1 MPDSARQRWISA
13 ALLLMLFTV
22 SLLLSEYVPAAP
34 ADAETGEA
42 NPPAA
47 PGDAGQPKQ
56 QSRHITEYHIR
67 VALDAENKTLQ
78 GKEVVTWTHPGNKPV
93 RDLVFH
99 LYPNAFA
106 SMNTTFNKESGG
118 KLRGDKIRDQRFGRM
133 DIRSIATSDGQDLT
147 GRLQYIQ
154 PDDGNA
160 QDRTLAVLRLYEP
173 VEPGQKISLQ
183 IEFRVQLPFAY
194 ARMGY
199 VGDFVMAGQWFP
211 KLAAYET
218 AGMRGRTEEGWNMHQ
233 YHGNSEFYADFG
245 MYNVQIAVP
254 EPYTVAATGFPTGPA
269 SIRNGM
275 KVYRF
280 YADDVH
286 DFAWAASPH
295 FVVAEEPF
303 SSKHVPGVKIRLY
316 LDPAHAHL
324 KDRYLYVAKKALARY
339 SEWYGSY
346 PYSTLS
352 IVVPPPGGNGAGGM
366 EYPNLITAWAADDDN
381 PDLEL
386 ERVVAHEIAHQF
398 WYGMVANN
406 EFEEAWLDEGLTSYA
421 EDKFMQAEFGVR
433 SARMLE
439 ASYITD
445 PAPLK
450 LHAWEYG
457 NHNVYAENVYM
468 RAKLVLLDIESK
480 IGEKRMNDVLRRYFQ
495 EWRFRHPSTGDF
507 QQVLERVTGKNWD
520 DYFNQYVYGGRMADV
535 AVQSVRSAPVEIR
548 GETVYDNRVIVDSRD
563 GVVDNVT
570 VRIQF
575 ADGSRTDV
583 NWDGAGGKTE
593 IRLLSRSPVKWV
605 LVDPQF
611 DLVLENR
618 RTNNFYQTDVD
629 EKQKVRLNVGI
640 SKLIEAAV
648 GWIAW

>member
-1 MPDSARQRWISA
+1 MPDSARLRWIST
-13 ALLLMLFTV
+13 ALVLVLLAVPLF
-22 SLLLSEYVPAAP
+22 LFELPAAP
-34 ADAETGEA
+34 VDAETGGPS
-42 NPPAA
+42 PPAE
-47 PGDAGQPKQ
+47 PGEAGRPKQ

-67 VALDAENKTLQ
+67 VALDAENKTLH
-78 GKEVVTWTHPGNKPV
+78 GKEVVGWTHPGNTPV

-106 SMNTTFNKESGG
+106 SMHTTFNKESGG
-118 KLRGDKIRDQRFGRM
+118 KLRNDKIRDHRYGRM
-133 DIRSIATSDGQDLT
+133 EIHSIKTSDGQDLT
-147 GRLQYIQ
+147 GRLQFIQ
-154 PDDGNA
+154 PDDGNP

-183 IEFRVQLPFAY
+183 IEFQVQLPFAY

-218 AGMRGRTEEGWNMHQ
+218 ADRRGRAEEGWNMHQ

-245 MYNVQIAVP
+245 MYSVQIAVP
-254 EPYTVAATGFPTGPA
+254 ETYTVAATGFPTGPA
-269 SIRNGM
+269 AIRNGM

-316 LDPAHAHL
+316 LDPAHARL

-339 SEWYGSY
+339 AEWYGSY

-366 EYPNLITAWAADDDN
+366 EYPTLITAWAADDPN
-381 PDLEL
+381 PGLEL

-421 EDKFMQAEFGVR
+421 EDKFMQAEYGVS
-433 SARMLE
+433 SARTLE

-457 NHNVYAENVYM
+457 NHDVYAENVYL
-468 RAKLVLLDIESK
+468 RAKLVLLDIERQ
-480 IGEKRMNDVLRRYFQ
+480 IGEKRMNEVLRRFFQ

-507 QQVLERVTGKNWD
+507 QRVLERVTGADWD
-520 DYFNQYVYGGRMADV
+520 DYFNQYVYSGRMTDI
-535 AVQSVRSAPVEIR
+535 AVQSVRSIPVTIR
-548 GETVYDNRVIVDSRD
+548 GKTVYDNRVIVASRD
-563 GVVDNVT
+563 GAVDNVT
-570 VRIQF
+570 IRIQF
-575 ADGSRTDV
+575 ADGRRTDV
-583 NWDGAGGKTE
+583 NWDGAGGRTE
-593 IRLLSRSPVKWV
+593 FRLLSDRPVKWV

-618 RTNNFYQTDVD
+618 RTNNYYQADID
-629 EKQKVRLNVGI
+629 EQWKVRLNVGI

>member
-1 MPDSARQRWISA
+1 
-13 ALLLMLFTV
+13 
-22 SLLLSEYVPAAP
+22 
-34 ADAETGEA
+34 
-42 NPPAA
+42 
-47 PGDAGQPKQ
+47 
-56 QSRHITEYHIR
+56 
-67 VALDAENKTLQ
+67 
-78 GKEVVTWTHPGNKPV
+78 
-93 RDLVFH
+93 
-99 LYPNAFA
+99 
-106 SMNTTFNKESGG
+106 
-118 KLRGDKIRDQRFGRM
+118 M

-468 RAKLVLLDIESK
+468 RAKLVLLDIERK

-563 GVVDNVT
+563 GAVDNVT